1 MSTEIFYPM
10 YCMLLLTVAVFLFTT
25 LLRVKEIYIDKSSQ
39 GEDYRHALFPEGSM
53 ILRNAQK
60 NHINLF
66 EYPIFFYAVC
76 IIIFIT
82 GNVDA
87 YFVTLA
93 YWFFYLRLAHSV
105 YHIFFNHLVVAGGFP
120 VRALIFVPA
129 LLTLIWMWIRLI
141 GML

>member
-1 MSTEIFYPM
+1 MGNPDNGTPKHVVEKLIE
-10 YCMLLLTVAVFLFTT
+10 TVKNLKTHRYSVS
-25 LLRVKEIYIDKSSQ
+25 RGI
-39 GEDYRHALFPEGSM
+39 EG
-53 ILRNAQK
+53 LRNAQK

-129 LLTLIWMWIRLI
+129 LLILIWMWIRLI

>member
-82 GNVDA
+82 GNVDD

-129 LLTLIWMWIRLI
+129 LLLSLIHI
-141 GML
+141 

>member
-39 GEDYRHALFPEGSM
+39 GEDYRHALFPKGSM

-76 IIIFIT
+76 IIIFII
-82 GNVDA
+82 D
-87 YFVTLA
+87 F
-93 YWFFYLRLAHSV
+93 
-105 YHIFFNHLVVAGGFP
+105 
-120 VRALIFVPA
+120 
-129 LLTLIWMWIRLI
+129 
-141 GML
+141 